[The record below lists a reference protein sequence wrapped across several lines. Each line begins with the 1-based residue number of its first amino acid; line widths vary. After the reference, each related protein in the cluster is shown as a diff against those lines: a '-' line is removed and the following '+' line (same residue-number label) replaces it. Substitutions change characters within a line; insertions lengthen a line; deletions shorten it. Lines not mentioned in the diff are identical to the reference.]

1 MRPNFRYLNLAG
13 SELFVLT
20 DHVAFRNPELRN
32 KGAWE
37 VATNLA
43 LNQCPAQDAFA
54 DAQGVGLFRPL
65 RRDGLVPGAR
75 RAMPNRAI
83 IR

>member
-20 DHVAFRNPELRN
+20 DHVAFRNLELRN

-54 DAQGVGLFRPL
+54 DAQGVGLFVLFGVMGLFPVH
-65 RRDGLVPGAR
+65 DGRCRIAP
-75 RAMPNRAI
+75 
-83 IR
+83 